1 VAEDAWTCEA
11 DPVFALEALQVRAAA
26 EASDVLKGLV
36 AASLIPMDAV
46 VYWRFQEGEC
56 ILILYTLQLI
66 EFSFVLS
73 GLDHVHK
80 VAGFRDISDIGAED
94 GFYVLKVHP
103 KAILKLSNGR
113 VTAVFLT
120 LLNKS
125 LQEVTVIILAD
136 LGQLPR
142 CNCLLTAVR
151 VATAL
156 GIAST
161 RSHVAYAAAECL
173 IRLGDIIA
181 CFVNCLHDEKM

>member
-1 VAEDAWTCEA
+1 VAEDAWTCKA

-94 GFYVLKVHP
+94 GLYVLKVHP

-136 LGQLPR
+136 LRQLPR
-142 CNCLLTAVR
+142 CYRLLIAVR

-156 GIAST
+156 GIASA

-173 IRLGDIIA
+173 IRLGNIIA